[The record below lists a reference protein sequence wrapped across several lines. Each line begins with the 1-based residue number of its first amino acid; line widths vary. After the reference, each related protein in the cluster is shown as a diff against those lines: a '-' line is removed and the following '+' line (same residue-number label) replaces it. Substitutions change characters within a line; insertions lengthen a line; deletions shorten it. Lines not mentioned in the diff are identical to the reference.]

1 MNALI
6 GLLFCVL
13 LGVTL
18 KVQGIAALFWSP
30 LGFVLALYISAQIV
44 LPLLLGL
51 PRAISLVSKRQMRS
65 GIFIRLLASPVVW
78 FVLICGVLFLIGF
91 FWPSVAASVQANP
104 ALNLGVSLGTV
115 AIILS
120 PLSKKSRSDFREDF
134 DRSYARYYTAQPE
147 ATPEA

>member
-18 KVQGIAALFWSP
+18 KVQGITALLWFP

-65 GIFIRLLASPVVW
+65 GIFIRLLATPLVW
-78 FVLICGVLFLIGF
+78 FVLIFGVLFLIGF
-91 FWPSVAASVQANP
+91 FWPSVAASVQANA

-120 PLSKKSRSDFREDF
+120 PLSKKSRGDFREDF